1 MINSLTCTTAGKA
14 SSREEKRAE
23 GESKE
28 EARMQ
33 SRTAGAAAE
42 GMIEKLSR
50 SEATWK
56 ETAADGACGRP
67 RNSMVLLHFA
77 DQGGEWSSW

>member
-1 MINSLTCTTAGKA
+1 
-14 SSREEKRAE
+14 
-23 GESKE
+23 
-28 EARMQ
+28 MQ
-33 SRTAGAAAE
+33 SRMAGAAAE

-67 RNSMVLLHFA
+67 PNSMVLLHFA